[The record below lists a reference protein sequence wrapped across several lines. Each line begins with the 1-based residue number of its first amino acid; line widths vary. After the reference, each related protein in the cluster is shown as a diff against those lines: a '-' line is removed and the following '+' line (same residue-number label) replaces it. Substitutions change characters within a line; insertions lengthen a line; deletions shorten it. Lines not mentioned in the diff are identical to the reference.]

1 MPSAGNYYTDFN
13 YRDAY
18 GDNPFTATTS
28 TIGSLIDRMS
38 SSGPQGSSGAS
49 SGASYGSWGINVAR
63 ADDPEVA
70 SYMENVL
77 GGQRKTLDEYVR
89 QAAGA
94 GIKRGGMNV
103 VGGPALDSA
112 LHHQA
117 MSTLAAGY
125 ADRFTDAMNYNK
137 YLKGAQYDQYNDN
150 LRNLQSML
158 GLQHQ
163 YLSSQSDWQNRLGDT
178 MHGDW
183 KGDVDWDRQEPER
196 DLQLEQ
202 TKRAMAMQKNRDTWA
217 VEDRQRA
224 LDDKMDRNTRW
235 TQYLNK
241 AAQVELAGKTGAGWT
256 FADEAQAE
264 RLGVEM
270 GYLKPWD
277 RSYSI
282 SISKK

>member
-1 MPSAGNYYTDFN
+1 MPAAGNYYGNFD
-13 YRDAY
+13 YREAY
-18 GDNPFTATTS
+18 GDNPFLEPTR
-28 TIGSLIDRMS
+28 TIGSLIDRMTG
-38 SSGPQGSSGAS
+38 SGSQGS
-49 SGASYGSWGINVAR
+49 SGASYGSWETNAAR
-63 ADDPEVA
+63 AEDPEVA
-70 SYMENVL
+70 SYMEHVL

-117 MSTLAAGY
+117 MGTLAAGY
-125 ADRFTDAMNYNK
+125 ADRFKEAMDYNK
-137 YLKGAQYDQYNDN
+137 YLKGTQYDRYTDN
-150 LRNLQSML
+150 LRNVQSML

-183 KGDVDWDRQEPER
+183 KGDVDWDRQAEER
-196 DLQLEQ
+196 ALQLEQ

-217 VEDRQRA
+217 VQDRQRE
-224 LDDKMDRNTRW
+224 LDDRFDLNNRW

-241 AAQVELAGKTGAGWT
+241 AAQVELGGKASAGWT

-264 RLGVEM
+264 RVGVEM
-270 GYLKPWD
+270 GYLKPWN